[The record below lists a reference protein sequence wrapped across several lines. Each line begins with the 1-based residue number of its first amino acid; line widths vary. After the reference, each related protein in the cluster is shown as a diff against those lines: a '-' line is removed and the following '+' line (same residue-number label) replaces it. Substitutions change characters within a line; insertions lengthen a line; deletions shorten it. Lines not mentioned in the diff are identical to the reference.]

1 MGVLDGK
8 SAIIT
13 GAGRGLGRCEALLM
27 AGEGAAVVV
36 NDVDEAAAKEV
47 VDEIT
52 AAGGTAS
59 VNVGDASEWDQGEAL
74 VNQAINEY
82 GKLDILVNNAGILR
96 DAMSFNMTEAEWD
109 AVIKVHL
116 KGHFVPSKFAAIH
129 WRERAK
135 AGEEVYGRVINT
147 ASEAGLFG
155 NLGQLNYG
163 AAKAGIAAMAVIMA
177 RELAKYGV
185 TANAI
190 APRAR
195 TRMTENLFP
204 DMAAAGEDGFDQ
216 FAPENVAPLVGWL
229 ASPDAADVSGQV
241 FIVYGGRIHLMR
253 EWSLAGKIE
262 QEGPWSIEGITQ
274 NKGELFKDR
283 NPGVPPFTLL

>member
-1 MGVLDGK
+1 MGALEGK
-8 SAIIT
+8 VAVIT
-13 GAGRGLGRCEALLM
+13 GAGRGLGRTEALLM
-27 AGEGAAVVV
+27 ASEGATVVV
-36 NDVDEAAAKEV
+36 NDVDEAVAKEV

-52 AAGGTAS
+52 AAGGTGS
-59 VNVGDASEWDQGEAL
+59 VHVGDASEWDQGEGL
-74 VNQAINEY
+74 VNQAVSEH

-96 DAMSFNMTEAEWD
+96 DAMSFNMTEEEWD

-163 AAKAGIAAMAVIMA
+163 AAKAGIAAMAVILA

-204 DMAAAGEDGFDQ
+204 DMASSSEGGFDQ
-216 FAPENVAPLVGWL
+216 FAPENVAPLVAWL

-241 FIVYGGRIHLMR
+241 FVVYGGRIHVMR
-253 EWSLAGKIE
+253 EWSLGGKIE
-262 QEGPWSIEGITQ
+262 HDGPWTIGGIAEA
-274 NKGELFKDR
+274 KAELFADR